1 MKTRIL
7 SNKGFNS
14 LWLALGLISLPDQV
28 KAAENIVY
36 NFNDAASASFTRW
49 WGAAVQTYEFD
60 ATTDANNNPS
70 SGSQKITAVFNL
82 ATYGG
87 DNQFAAQ
94 YNPGS
99 INGVDYTNFVFDI
112 RFDPSSPQRSSG
124 LRAS

>member
-1 MKTRIL
+1 MIIHDMTFSRPSGTIGAQPSISSSRLRSPCPVCFLIPEGFGNKRSIDPMKTRIL

-70 SGSQKITAVFNL
+70 
-82 ATYGG
+82 
-87 DNQFAAQ
+87 
-94 YNPGS
+94 
-99 INGVDYTNFVFDI
+99 
-112 RFDPSSPQRSSG
+112 
-124 LRAS
+124 